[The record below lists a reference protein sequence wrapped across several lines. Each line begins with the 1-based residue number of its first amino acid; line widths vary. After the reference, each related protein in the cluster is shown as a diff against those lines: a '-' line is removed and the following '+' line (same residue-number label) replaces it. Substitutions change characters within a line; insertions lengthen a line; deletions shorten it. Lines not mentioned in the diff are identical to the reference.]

1 MIEAMRTLALDYLIE
16 KIASGQLPAN
26 PDGWYQNIRSATPE
40 KMYPYLVEDAG
51 RIELVYILEMISEE
65 MVRMSVWETDRL
77 PDNALPFMRPSG
89 SQSPQVGPVIKRSY
103 SKDKG
108 GGPSQTIL
116 STTINYFNSI
126 AQENKPWSLYFK
138 DILNILNCPEVEI
151 PGKEIIDWRE
161 KGYPNLLSC
170 AVDKIGAQ
178 NNTVF
183 LAVRDSKGLL
193 PGQNKLYVDYLLTE
207 KLAGERYATND
218 APAQEGE
225 TCHLCGTQNATIF
238 PNALKGA
245 GINFCNVDR
254 AGAFPGID
262 PAYAWKGYG
271 LCAACADLLYVYK
284 FHVLKK
290 AGPKKDKQP
299 FGARIA
305 GDNALIIPS
314 FLPGLMTQERQEVL
328 ADVRDYINR
337 MSSDVA
343 QDEDSLLDTLK
354 DNNTILSLNFLWA
367 DIGQNIENV
376 TGMITNVLPSRL
388 RELSD
393 FNEKTDHWR
402 HPLFPRIP
410 LKQGRDNFKPDL
422 SLKALASLFRRPGG
436 KKAKSAN
443 ESKQLFQVKRSIAA
457 CVYHHEKIPA
467 ERFWSEVMTTAR
479 WYLLEAIEKKDG
491 YYGLLYEG
499 SGKKG
504 AFLTAAGWIRHLAWW
519 IYYFKKLEVLDME
532 VDYYEPKMES
542 LKKYFGPES
551 GIDTLE
557 KAYAFLLGV
566 LYGKVIQVQ
575 GARGVNVGANA
586 LTWLKRLT
594 LKGKDLPE
602 LYIKTREKLLAYET
616 EKSPEVR
623 SLISEI
629 GRLGVKLGDNI
640 ELHETQANYYLL
652 LGQSMVPEI
661 LPTEKDK
668 TKGVNKND

>member
-1 MIEAMRTLALDYLIE
+1 MRTLALDYLIQ
-16 KIASGQLPAN
+16 KIACDRLPAN
-26 PDGWYQNIRSATPE
+26 PNGWYQNLRNTAPD
-40 KMYPYLVEDAG
+40 MFFPYLVEDTG
-51 RIELVYILEMISEE
+51 KIELVYILDMSVEGI
-65 MVRMSVWETDRL
+65 VRMSVQETDRL
-77 PDNALPFMRPSG
+77 SENALPFMRPSG

-108 GGPSQTIL
+108 GGPSQKIL
-116 STTINYFNSI
+116 STTMNYFKSI
-126 AQENKPWSLYFK
+126 AQENKPWSPYFK
-138 DILNILNCPEVEI
+138 DILKILNCPKMEI
-151 PGKEIIDWRE
+151 PGEEVIEWRE
-161 KGYPNLLSC
+161 EGYPSLLSC
-170 AVDKIGAQ
+170 AVDRIGEQ
-178 NNTVF
+178 NKTVF
-183 LAVRDSKGLL
+183 LTVRDSIGFL
-193 PGQNKLYVDYLLTE
+193 PGENKLYVNYLLTE
-207 KLAGERYATND
+207 KLAGERYATNK
-218 APAQEGE
+218 APAREGE
-225 TCHLCGTQNATIF
+225 TCHLCGTQNTTIF

-245 GINFCNVDR
+245 GINFCNIDR

-262 PAYAWKGYG
+262 PIYAWKGYG
-271 LCAACADLLYVYK
+271 LCAACADLLYIYK

-314 FLPGLMTQERQEVL
+314 FLPGLVTRERQEIL
-328 ADVRDYINR
+328 SDVGDYINR

-354 DNNTILSLNFLWA
+354 DNNIILNLNFLWA

-393 FNEKTDHWR
+393 FNGETDNWK
-402 HPLFPRIP
+402 HPLFPRFP

-422 SLKALASLFRRPGG
+422 SLKALGPLFRRPGG
-436 KKAKSAN
+436 KKAKEAN
-443 ESKQLFQVKRSIAA
+443 ESKQLFQAKRLIAG
-457 CVYHHEKIPA
+457 CVYHRENLPV
-467 ERFWSEVMTTAR
+467 ERFWSEIMTTAR

-499 SGKKG
+499 SSKKG
-504 AFLTAAGWIRHLAWW
+504 TFLTAAGWIRHLAWW
-519 IYYFKKLEVLDME
+519 VYYFKKLEVLDME
-532 VDYYEPKMES
+532 VEFFEPRMES
-542 LKKYFGPES
+542 LKQYFGPES
-551 GIDTLE
+551 GIDTKE

-566 LYGKVIQVQ
+566 LYGKVMQVQ

-616 EKSPEVR
+616 EKNPDVR
-623 SLISEI
+623 NLISEI

-640 ELHETQANYYLL
+640 ELNEIQTNYYLL
-652 LGQSMVPEI
+652 LGQSVVSEI
-661 LPTEKDK
+661 LPTVKDR
-668 TKGVNKND
+668 TKGVNNND